1 MYDNASKMHN
11 EYLETY
17 FDQYM
22 ALLDDK
28 KRKLGNKYD
37 PVNLFLVDTY
47 NYDDWFKNEKLTD
60 TTRKIDKEESD
71 MPPLEDD

>member
-1 MYDNASKMHN
+1 MHN

-37 PVNLFLVDTY
+37 PVNLFLVETY

>member
-1 MYDNASKMHN
+1 MHN